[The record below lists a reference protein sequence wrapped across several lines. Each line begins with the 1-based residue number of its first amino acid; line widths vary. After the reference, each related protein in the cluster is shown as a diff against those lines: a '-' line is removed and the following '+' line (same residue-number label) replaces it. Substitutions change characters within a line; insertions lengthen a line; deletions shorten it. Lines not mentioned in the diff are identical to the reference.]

1 MSDPVSA
8 TEIEDVLT
16 SIRRL
21 VMENASVQSRTEAEL
36 PAKLVLTPAFRVD
49 KDYEAAM
56 ASHQRDS
63 KVVELSAAMRVHPS
77 PTTDEA
83 DEAPMVE
90 IDLDAPVAPGSLESR
105 IAELEAAVDESVVD
119 FEPDGSEAPDI
130 PERMILSSEKVGGD
144 LEALVDPQQDD
155 AEADEVEETLE
166 AEDTVESAPEEAL
179 VVEEPM
185 TAERERIDPAE
196 AETAELAS
204 DEADWEDVPP
214 ASNGHLHF
222 QSEADEGAFLDED
235 ALHEMVVQIVRDE
248 LKGPIGER
256 ITHNVRRMVR
266 REIALALSLND
277 ID

>member
-21 VMENASVQSRTEAEL
+21 VMENASVQSKTEAEL

-77 PTTDEA
+77 PATDEA

-130 PERMILSSEKVGGD
+130 PERMILPSGEEDGD
-144 LEALVDPQQDD
+144 SEALADPQQDD

-166 AEDTVESAPEEAL
+166 AEDAEPAPEEAL